1 MERVHGGGA
10 RQGLVPVRA
19 MTDKPRTVL
28 VTGASRGIGR
38 AIALRLAPK
47 WSVVALA
54 RTASELET
62 LAAEIKR
69 KGGSCDTVT
78 VDVTDA
84 HAVRRAL
91 DGREVDAIVNNAGVG
106 VMRPL
111 VELAPDDWR
120 LMMDVNLNAVYC
132 VTRALLPGMIERGR
146 GHVVIIGSLAGKSGF
161 VGGTGYTAT
170 KFAVNGFAESLMLE
184 VRDAGVKVSVVMPG
198 SVATTFS
205 RSGRDQSWKLMADD
219 VAASVEFLLDTP
231 PRMLVDRIEMRPL
244 NPPKKK

>member
-1 MERVHGGGA
+1 
-10 RQGLVPVRA
+10 
-19 MTDKPRTVL
+19 MTATQPTVL

-38 AIALRLAPK
+38 AIALRLAPR
-47 WSVVALA
+47 WSVVGVA
-54 RTASELET
+54 RTPSELET
-62 LAAEIKR
+62 LAAEIGG
-69 KGGSCDTVT
+69 KGGACEALV
-78 VDVTDA
+78 VDITDA
-84 HAVRRAL
+84 QAVRRAL
-91 DGREVDAIVNNAGVG
+91 DGRQVDAIVNNAGVG
-106 VMRPL
+106 VMKPL
-111 VELAPDDWR
+111 VELSPDEWQ
-120 LMMDVNLNAVYC
+120 LMMDVNLNAVYY

-161 VGGTGYTAT
+161 PGGTGYTAT

-198 SVATTFS
+198 SVATSFS

-244 NPPKKK
+244 NPPKKA

>member
-1 MERVHGGGA
+1 
-10 RQGLVPVRA
+10 
-19 MTDKPRTVL
+19 MTGKQPTVL

-38 AIALRLAPK
+38 AIALRLAPR
-47 WSVVALA
+47 WSVVAVA

-62 LAAEIKR
+62 LAAEIKG
-69 KGGSCDTVT
+69 KGGSCDTLV
-78 VDVTDA
+78 VDITDGP
-84 HAVRRAL
+84 AVRRAL
-91 DGREVDAIVNNAGVG
+91 DGRQVDAIVNNAGVG
-106 VMRPL
+106 VMKPL
-111 VELAPDDWR
+111 VELSPDEWK
-120 LMMDVNLNAVYC
+120 LMIDVNLNAVYY
-132 VTRALLPGMIERGR
+132 VTHALLPGMIARGR

-161 VGGTGYTAT
+161 AGGTGYTAT

-205 RSGRDQSWKLMADD
+205 RSGRDHSWKLTADD

-244 NPPKKK
+244 NPPKKA